1 MYFKRKYKVKPRGLI
16 LAEFYVE
23 GKIVR
28 VRYRNDD
35 EVEWISI
42 ADCKTVRQAQRLAEL
57 MNKQLQVLD
66 DNG

>member
-1 MYFKRKYKVKPRGLI
+1 MYSKRKYKVKPRGLR
-16 LAEFYVE
+16 LAEFYAE
-23 GKIVR
+23 EKIVR

-57 MNKQLQVLD
+57 MNQQLQVLD